1 MTTQPPCDATR
12 LVVFDFDGTLADSL
26 SETIAVYNDEA
37 DTAPDLPRLRAMR
50 PWDVLRALHI
60 PMWKVPLILAAV
72 RRGMRDRI
80 ERVEPFAGVGAAV
93 SGLRQAGARCAILS
107 SNGRGNVERFL
118 ARHAMDE
125 FEWVQC
131 GASAFGKASR
141 LRSLLKSLKPLPA
154 ASCYVGDEVRD
165 VVAAEEVGLRSVA
178 VTWGYSSRSALEAAR
193 PDLLVDTPEQL
204 AAVLAA
210 TPRD

>member
-1 MTTQPPCDATR
+1 
-12 LVVFDFDGTLADSL
+12 VIFDFDGTLADSL
-26 SETIAVYNDEA
+26 GETIAVYNREA
-37 DTAPDLPRLRAMR
+37 DRLGVPTVAPS
-50 PWDVLRALHI
+50 DVLRLREMQPRDALRELRI
-60 PMWKVPLILAAV
+60 PLWKLPLIMTAV
-72 RRGMRDRI
+72 RRGMRSRI
-80 ERVEPFAGVGAAV
+80 DHVKPFAGVGAAV
-93 SGLRQAGARCAILS
+93 RCLRQAGARCAILS
-107 SNGRGNVERFL
+107 SNGRENVERFL